1 MKIVVLRVL
10 YVYVYVYAY
19 VYCNVVHVRVR
30 VLYSVLPEVHV
41 RVQYEVKFFQYSYIL
56 SYYCSVLYTCTCIKQ
71 LYCTVKSYVYSTRV
85 HECRSSGTVHV
96 YTSVGLVAMSTRG

>member
-10 YVYVYVYAY
+10 YVYVYAY

-41 RVQYEVKFFQYSYIL
+41 RVQY
-56 SYYCSVLYTCTCIKQ
+56 
-71 LYCTVKSYVYSTRV
+71 STK
-85 HECRSSGTVHV
+85 
-96 YTSVGLVAMSTRG
+96 

>member
-10 YVYVYVYAY
+10 YVYVYAY

-41 RVQYEVKFFQYSYIL
+41 RVRVQYEVKFFQYSYIRK
-56 SYYCSVLYTCTCIKQ
+56 YFRTTCSVLYTCTCTCIKQ
-71 LYCTVKSYVYSTRV
+71 LYCTVKSYSTRV
-85 HECRSSGTVHV
+85 HECRSSGYVNERI
-96 YTSVGLVAMSTRG
+96 GA

>member
-10 YVYVYVYAY
+10 YVYVYAY

-41 RVQYEVKFFQYSYIL
+41 RVQYEVKFFQYSYI
-56 SYYCSVLYTCTCIKQ
+56 CTFVLRVV
-71 LYCTVKSYVYSTRV
+71 YCTRV
-85 HECRSSGTVHV
+85 RVRV
-96 YTSVGLVAMSTRG
+96 LNNFIVQ